1 MVEAYS
7 HECASCGFWPGD
19 EKSEPFFY
27 AYAYPEPEGY
37 AGRSVESGARYDTG
51 LREFVLPYAALRAA
65 VNPDAMLLRFFQ
77 STYEAAADAG
87 RWDRA
92 ALDQLAKKGL
102 D

>member
-19 EKSEPFFY
+19 EKSPPFFY

-37 AGRSVESGARYDTG
+37 AGRAVAEGARYDTT
-51 LREFVLPYAALRAA
+51 LHEFVLPYDVLRAA
-65 VNPDAMLLRFFQ
+65 ANPDATLLQFFQ
-77 STYEAAADAG
+77 DTYEAAADTG

-92 ALDQLAKKGL
+92 ALDRPA
-102 D
+102 